1 MFVYFL
7 QAENG
12 YVDFSDVIV
21 GSSACKQ
28 ITLFNNSA
36 CSLHYRLSVD
46 QTLDGPYPEEIT
58 RSDSFGKYW
67 MLWQVYWCIELMK
80 ALVGICGVGK

>member
-1 MFVYFL
+1 MDRFGYGVGFFWKGFYCIDLMFVYFL

-67 MLWQVYWCIELMK
+67 ML
-80 ALVGICGVGK
+80 